1 MRQPVRSVL
10 ALFRSPP
17 KDRDFW
23 PPLASQPALISACAY
38 VDSQG
43 MDEITILQA
52 EVLKTLASPR
62 RLEILHVLARGPI
75 EVGRLAEAIGAT
87 QPNVSQHLGVLR
99 AAGIVEAERDG
110 REVRY
115 RLADPDVMVACGV
128 MRGVLE
134 RRLTR
139 LGELASNGATTPA
152 AVSINPTSR

>member
-1 MRQPVRSVL
+1 L
-10 ALFRSPP
+10 
-17 KDRDFW
+17 W
-23 PPLASQPALISACAY
+23 PPRGGPPALITACAY
-38 VDSQG
+38 VDSQA

-62 RLEILHVLARGPI
+62 RLEILHMLARGPI

-110 REVRY
+110 REVWY

-139 LGELASNGATTPA
+139 LGEMASNGATTPV
-152 AVSINPTSR
+152 AVSINATSR

>member
-1 MRQPVRSVL
+1 
-10 ALFRSPP
+10 
-17 KDRDFW
+17 
-23 PPLASQPALISACAY
+23 
-38 VDSQG
+38 

-52 EVLKTLASPR
+52 EVLRTLASPR

-75 EVGRLAEAIGAT
+75 EVGRLAAAIGAT

-128 MRGVLE
+128 MRSVLE

-139 LGELASNGATTPA
+139 LGRMASNGATSPA
-152 AVSINPTSR
+152 SASINAASR